1 MQEEGESAPI
11 GESEEGRIV
20 TMTSRKAG
28 GDRRQRGGGMHRER
42 GGNRRADLIVP
53 RGSNLPGAAKYRLLS
68 RARRRAQEAARRVL
82 VAVATWAVLATSA
95 TLAQTVE
102 GEFERTIAVG
112 GGALVLDVRTGSGRI
127 AVTVGEPGI
136 ARVVGHIRGYAD
148 GWTPDAPAVVADR
161 VRTIEIDPPIVLDGD
176 VLRVGHLD
184 RSRHRQVGISYE
196 LLVPASTTVRARTG
210 TGDVRVEGVTGAV
223 DARTGSGSIEL
234 TAIGGDVDVRTGAGP
249 IGITGLDTAL
259 LARAGTGRIRVAGA
273 PGGPWALSTGSGGIQ
288 VSLPDDAAFEIDAR
302 THSGEVRTE
311 HPVVAPDEARRG
323 QLQGTVRGGGPRVT
337 LRTGSGSIAIE

>member
-1 MQEEGESAPI
+1 MA
-11 GESEEGRIV
+11 
-20 TMTSRKAG
+20 SRKAAG
-28 GDRRQRGGGMHRER
+28 GVRLRGGGMHRGR
-42 GGNRRADLIVP
+42 AATGRADLIVP

-68 RARRRAQEAARRVL
+68 RARRRAQDAARRVL
-82 VAVATWAVLATSA
+82 VAIAAWAVLATSA

-102 GEFERTIAVG
+102 GEFERTIGVG

-127 AVTVGEPGI
+127 AVTVGEPGV
-136 ARVVGHIRGYAD
+136 ARVFGHIRGYAD

-161 VRTIEIDPPIVLDGD
+161 VRTIETDPPIVLEGD

-184 RSRHRQVGISYE
+184 RSQLRQVGISYE
-196 LLVPASTTVRARTG
+196 LLVPANTSVRARTG

-259 LARAGTGRIRVAGA
+259 RARAGTGRIRVAGV
-273 PGGPWALSTGSGGIQ
+273 PGGPWVLSTGSGGIQ

-302 THSGEVRTE
+302 TRSGDVRTE
-311 HPVVAPDEARRG
+311 HPVVALHEAEGRRG
-323 QLQGTVRGGGPRVT
+323 RLRGTVRGGGPPVT
-337 LRTGSGSIAIE
+337 LRTGSGGIAIE